1 MYQLKSFIKPVFY
14 GFMLFLFSN
23 FFMPEMVLAQA
34 GTNVSFQKTG
44 PFAAFLTKAA
54 KLFFQTR
61 NALFVI
67 AIFAFL
73 TYAWNAIMSGSIKWD
88 QIFYLIVGLTILGVA
103 GFVVNY
109 MAGDGIDIQ
118 QESSDL
124 RNIEWTK

>member
-1 MYQLKSFIKPVFY
+1 MYQLKSFIKPIFY

-23 FFMPEMVLAQA
+23 FFMPEMVWAQA
-34 GTNVSFQKTG
+34 GANVSFQKTG